1 MRTLPTDMIELTR
14 QEGDALWWACD
25 AFFDHCGQLLLD
37 ESDEP
42 GRNQLAAATWA
53 GNALRESLKSAGV
66 DRTIERFLGS
76 DAGTVRMILEAT
88 ISMDDTFL
96 ALPFKEQDW
105 ESRNH
110 WMQACEQTRR
120 TSSSLRDLLAQIDD
134 ERDVN

>member
-37 ESDEP
+37 ETNEP
-42 GRNQLAAATWA
+42 DRNALTAATWA
-53 GNALRESLKSAGV
+53 GNAIRESLKSAGV
-66 DRTIERFLGS
+66 DRTIERFPRS
-76 DAGTVRMILEAT
+76 DVEAVRIILDAT
-88 ISMDDTFL
+88 ISMDDSFL
-96 ALPFKEQDW
+96 NLPFKEQDW
-105 ESRNH
+105 ESRSH

-120 TSSSLRDLLAQIDD
+120 TSSSLRDLLAQMDQ